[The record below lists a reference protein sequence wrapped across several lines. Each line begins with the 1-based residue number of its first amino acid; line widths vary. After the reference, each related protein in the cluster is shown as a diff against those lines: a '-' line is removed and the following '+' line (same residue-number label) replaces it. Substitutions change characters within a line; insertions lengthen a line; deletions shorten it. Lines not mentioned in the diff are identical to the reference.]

1 MRTTDQ
7 VVLFAWLEA
16 MCADYSLLAGLVFV
30 SVLASLFVSL
40 FVSLLVSALLADFS
54 ELASPEPVFVSPFEV
69 LVAEPVDELVEL
81 LPDFEPVALS
91 FL

>member
-7 VVLFAWLEA
+7 LVLFAWLEA

-30 SVLASLFVSL
+30 SLFVSVFVSL
-40 FVSLLVSALLADFS
+40 FVSALLAEFS
-54 ELASPEPVFVSPFEV
+54 ELALLDELLVSPLEA
-69 LVAEPVDELVEL
+69 LVVELVEPEDEL
-81 LPDFEPVALS
+81 ELVFELAALS

>member
-1 MRTTDQ
+1 
-7 VVLFAWLEA
+7 

-30 SVLASLFVSL
+30 SVFVALLVSL

-54 ELASPEPVFVSPFEV
+54 EFASPDELFVSPLEV
-69 LVAEPVDELVEL
+69 PADELADEL
-81 LPDFEPVALS
+81 AELPPDFELAALS